1 MTSEIKA
8 YIQEITDKT
17 QSLHQKLVAERER
30 CSGMDAEISR
40 LNAVIAQH
48 EEAME
53 NVKLE
58 LQELKTAQLAKQD
71 AQESNDEN
79 VSNVYI
85 DGLVRE
91 IDFCI
96 QQLKIA
102 NE

>member
-1 MTSEIKA
+1 
-8 YIQEITDKT
+8 
-17 QSLHQKLVAERER
+17 
-30 CSGMDAEISR
+30 MDTEISR

-79 VSNVYI
+79 VSDVYI

>member
-8 YIQEITDKT
+8 YIQEITVKT
-17 QSLHQKLVAERER
+17 QTLHQKLVAERER
-30 CSGMDAEISR
+30 CSSMEAEISR

-79 VSNVYI
+79 VSDVYI

>member
-1 MTSEIKA
+1 
-8 YIQEITDKT
+8 
-17 QSLHQKLVAERER
+17 
-30 CSGMDAEISR
+30 
-40 LNAVIAQH
+40 
-48 EEAME
+48 ME

>member
-8 YIQEITDKT
+8 YIEEITVKT
-17 QSLHQKLVAERER
+17 RSLHQNLVAERER
-30 CSGMDAEISR
+30 NSGMTAEISR
-40 LNAVIAQH
+40 LNAILAQQ

-53 NVKLE
+53 EMKDE
-58 LQELKTAQLAKQD
+58 LQELQMAQKVKQ
-71 AQESNDEN
+71 ETHEPSKNDMPDG
-79 VSNVYI
+79 YI

>member
-8 YIQEITDKT
+8 YIQEITVKT
-17 QSLHQKLVAERER
+17 QTLHQKLVAERER
-30 CSGMDAEISR
+30 SSSMEAEISR

-79 VSNVYI
+79 VSDVYI

>member
-8 YIQEITDKT
+8 YIAEITEKT
-17 QSLHQKLVAERER
+17 QNLHQKLVAERER
-30 CSGMDAEISR
+30 SSGMEAEISR

-71 AQESNDEN
+71 AQESKEEN
-79 VSNVYI
+79 VSDVYI

>member
-8 YIQEITDKT
+8 YIVEITEKT
-17 QSLHQKLVAERER
+17 QILHQKLVAERER
-30 CSGMDAEISR
+30 SSGMEAEISR

-71 AQESNDEN
+71 AQETKEEN
-79 VSNVYI
+79 VSDVYI